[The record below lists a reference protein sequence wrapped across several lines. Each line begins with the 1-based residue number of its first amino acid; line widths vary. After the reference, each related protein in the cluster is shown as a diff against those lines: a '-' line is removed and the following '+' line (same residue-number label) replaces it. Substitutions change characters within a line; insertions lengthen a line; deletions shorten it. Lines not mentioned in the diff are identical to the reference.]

1 MRATEPVYLFQHV
14 MLREAA
20 YQLQLPADRAALH
33 LEAFEYLHSSLPA
46 AERPQHAAELLG
58 HLRAGSP
65 RPMPHE
71 LARLEL
77 EYLQAAA
84 DHAIRSWQGASALGL
99 LEDLRAHPLADEA
112 RQLDATLRLSS
123 LLFRLGNGVQAA
135 ELLTTALPRARATGR
150 AEEARWLTSLGSI
163 YMQSGRPQ
171 DAAPLLDRAIAI
183 QREIGDGGAL
193 GRSLTHRAILMRH
206 TGGEGHPAE
215 LLDEALELNLRAG
228 NETFAATT
236 LAAIGGLHRSLDR
249 FEKALEC
256 YGRALQIF
264 RRHGARAD
272 EAQCLSNQANV
283 YLQQKRFDQAER
295 AYLQALRTLRELG
308 HRRSEAMT
316 LGNLGQLLWTLGR
329 IGQCLAAQ
337 REAARIFEEINDL
350 MLLPAFLAMLGGKL
364 TALGE
369 LEEAVAVLQR
379 AERLAAGQQFAIA
392 TVDYVLPELLNL
404 HCARCVGAV
413 GRHAAPPE
421 HAALADAEAVFQ
433 RMREIGKSAPKST
446 VVINASLGGMLKKLL
461 ALRAEV
467 HEGKPAGLFNGRTLG
482 DESALVRKA
491 LLCRLE
497 AIAPASLDRLK
508 QQDPGLYQQL
518 NAGLQVV
525 VEPDW
530 RGEGLPV

>member
-33 LEAFEYLHSSLPA
+33 LAAFQFLHGSLPA
-46 AERPQHAAELLG
+46 DQRPPHAAELLG

-65 RPMPHE
+65 RPMPHG

-77 EYLQAAA
+77 EYLLAAV
-84 DHAIRSWQGASALGL
+84 DHAEQTWHDASALGL
-99 LEDLRAHPLADEA
+99 LEDIRSHPLADDTQ
-112 RQLDATLRLSS
+112 QLGASQRLA
-123 LLFRLGNGVQAA
+123 LLTFRRGDGIRAA
-135 ELLTTALPRARATGR
+135 ELLTSELPRARAHSR
-150 AEEARWLTSLGSI
+150 AEEARWLDTLGSI

-171 DAAPLLDRAIAI
+171 DAAPLIDRAVAI
-183 QREIGDGGAL
+183 QREVGDRASL

-206 TGGEGHPAE
+206 TGGDGNPLD
-215 LLDEALELNLRAG
+215 LLQEALELNLAAG
-228 NETFAATT
+228 NHAAAGTT
-236 LAAIGGLHRSLDR
+236 LMAIGGVHRTHDR
-249 FEKALEC
+249 FREALEC
-256 YGRALQIF
+256 YARALEIF
-264 RRHGARAD
+264 RRHGARLD

-283 YLQQKRFDQAER
+283 YLQQKRFDQAEVS
-295 AYLQALRTLRELG
+295 YLQALRTLRELG

-316 LGNLGQLLWTLGR
+316 LGNLGQLLWTRGR
-329 IGQCLAAQ
+329 IGQCLDAQ

-379 AERLAAGQQFAIA
+379 ADRLAAGQQFAIA